1 MTNPL
6 SIAELTKAIKN
17 AARNDA
23 VRLKATADAY
33 STARKIRDE
42 ARGLVTR
49 YLADSGLPLKKLDT
63 LQKRL
68 AAELQ
73 RAAAREKAAAVRLA
87 SAQKRALGLRI
98 AQRATAVSALATGPA
113 LSMGPFVVLDTPF
126 LIWSHPLLDFSD
138 STRASFGSSV
148 KFNFSNSGGN
158 GTQSISFY
166 YYWQS
171 PFADTVVINA
181 QTFLSAVG
189 HLQANASWSLTPQ
202 GAQVG
207 AVALFDM
214 WTGSPPTGTTPPQT
228 DLGTVRA
235 LGTWLGGDSN
245 GLPIDA
251 EVTLTNTMFAVPP
264 RAGVIF
270 EVALA
275 IWYSNDDD
283 GCDVDADLA
292 SGDFRFASPF
302 VAFSI
307 SNPPNP
313 AWGVLVNP
321 VATARQ

>member
-1 MTNPL
+1 MKNPE
-6 SIAELTKAIKN
+6 SIADFTKAIKS

-23 VRLKATADAY
+23 ARLKATADAY
-33 STARKIRDE
+33 STARKLRDE
-42 ARGLVTR
+42 TRDLVTR

-73 RAAAREKAAAVRLA
+73 RAAAQEKAAALRLA
-87 SAQKRALGLRI
+87 SAQKRALGQRI
-98 AQRATAVSALATGPA
+98 AQRSKAVSALATGPA

-126 LIWSHPLLDFSD
+126 LIWSAPLLELSD
-138 STRASFGSSV
+138 ATTASFGSSV
-148 KFNFSNSGGN
+148 KFDFSKSGGQ

-171 PFADTVVINA
+171 PFVDPVLINA

-189 HLQANASWSLTPQ
+189 HLQANASWSLWPA

-214 WTGSPPTGTTPPQT
+214 WTGSPPIGTTPPQT
-228 DLGTVRA
+228 DLGAVRA
-235 LGTWLGGDSN
+235 LGTWIGGDSN
-245 GLPIDA
+245 GLPINGQ
-251 EVTLTNTMFAVPP
+251 VTLTDTMFAVPP
-264 RAGVIF
+264 RTAVIF

-283 GCDVDADLA
+283 GCDVDADFA
-292 SGDFRFASPF
+292 SGDFGFASPF
-302 VAFSI
+302 VAFTI
-307 SNPPNP
+307 SNPINP

-321 VATARQ
+321 VTTERQ